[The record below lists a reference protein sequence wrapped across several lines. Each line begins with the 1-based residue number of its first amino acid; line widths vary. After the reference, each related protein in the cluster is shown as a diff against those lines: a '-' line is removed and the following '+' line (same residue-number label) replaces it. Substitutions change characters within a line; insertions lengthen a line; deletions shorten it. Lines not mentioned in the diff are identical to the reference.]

1 MAGESFLKSWITT
14 KARANPVYGKNISLM
29 IFSSQPTLKLL
40 MPVTSILGEQWFN
53 ILHYQWQERNLQHM
67 KNCEIL
73 HMNFWEGVLEYLA
86 LHFGAFV
93 LEASVS

>member
-40 MPVTSILGEQWFN
+40 SPVTSILGEQWFN
-53 ILHYQWQERNLQHM
+53 ILYTTSGKRET
-67 KNCEIL
+67 C
-73 HMNFWEGVLEYLA
+73 
-86 LHFGAFV
+86 
-93 LEASVS
+93 ST